1 MMESFFNKK
10 STLQTANKVITT
22 TGRSMVKNG
31 ELEFEKGEIFIILND
46 NGEWLKVQSELT
58 GEIGLI
64 PFNYCVPVN
73 SITAMPWYFGGDR
86 EMAETILRNDSRDG
100 SFLIRPSKVALIMG
114 DLVKPFVLS
123 IYRSGQLFHY
133 VVMRTG
139 NMFHLESK
147 RDMFESVSEMVEYY
161 KHHTITR
168 IKPSRQE
175 IEILTGRKFTG
186 KRSSFLGVSGLFKIQ
201 HFQV

>member
-1 MMESFFNKK
+1 MESFFNKK

-22 TGRSMVKNG
+22 TGRSMVKKG

-123 IYRSGQLFHY
+123 IYRSGQIFHY

-147 RDMFESVSEMVEYY
+147 TDMFNSVSEMVEYY

-186 KRSSFLGVSGLFKIQ
+186 KRSSFLGVSGLVKIQ
-201 HFQV
+201 NFQV